1 MGLLDKA
8 GEMQGEESKPKKVV
22 KKAAP
27 KATPKPAAAKPKKVK
42 TPKAKKSR
50 TPVDRSLPD
59 EFMVAGR
66 GNRAAAMFINFLWNW
81 GAIVGGV
88 VLNVVGN
95 AQITAILV
103 VGLIMAVMNI
113 IVIPTKWGR
122 NIGQFASRT
131 KYIRY
136 TGKKPFFL
144 HGILANTDTLFFL
157 LGLWMAVAMSG
168 LGAAGTGS
176 TDWAM
181 VSFGILF
188 LAVPITNY
196 FFKKYTDNNMT
207 LWDFAFGAY
216 LVTHTPTGEETGWAA
231 RFEKMGDFV
240 EKRQERATKKKAE
253 KEAKSSESSEDED
266 KDESEN
272 ED

>member
-8 GEMQGEESKPKKVV
+8 GEMQSEDSKPKKAV
-22 KKAAP
+22 KKATA
-27 KATPKPAAAKPKKVK
+27 KAEAKPVKAKPKKEK
-42 TPKAKKSR
+42 APRAKKSR

-59 EFMVAGR
+59 EFVVAGR

-88 VLNVVGN
+88 ALNVIAN

-103 VGLIMAVMNI
+103 VGLIMAVLNI

-168 LGAAGTGS
+168 LGAAGTGD

-196 FFKKYTDNNMT
+196 FFKKYTENKMT
-207 LWDFAFGAY
+207 LWDYAFGAY

-240 EKRQERATKKKAE
+240 EKRQERASKKKADKE
-253 KEAKSSESSEDED
+253 EAKNSESSEDEGT
-266 KDESEN
+266 KEESE
-272 ED
+272 D